1 MRPKAHSNG
10 IRMILKNPKYLALGD
25 AEFRTQARVRKSS
38 PWVAACTEPVRR
50 YATTRVKGLDIAISS
65 PHVRASGRG
74 LLVNALICAKRK
86 SAFKN
91 SVTAN
96 VHSFK
101 DKVA

>member
-10 IRMILKNPKYLALGD
+10 IRKILKNPKYLALGD

-38 PWVAACTEPVRR
+38 PWVAACTEPIRR

-74 LLVNALICAKRK
+74 LLANALIVPRQRASSKTCDGEC
-86 SAFKN
+86 
-91 SVTAN
+91 TQL
-96 VHSFK
+96 
-101 DKVA
+101 

>member
-10 IRMILKNPKYLALGD
+10 IRMISKNPKYLALGD

-65 PHVRASGRG
+65 PHLCASGRG
-74 LLVNALICAKRK
+74 LLQRPNCAKSK
-86 SAFKN
+86 SVVKN